1 MNFSLNGKTAFVTA
15 AGHGIGRASALALA
29 GAGARVTATDI
40 DPAALETL
48 AAEGDGRID
57 TAILDCTDAAALA
70 ACADRPAPDVL
81 VSASGWVH
89 HGTLLDTDDAVYDRA
104 FTLNVQAHFRLIR
117 AMLPGMIA
125 NGGGSIVTI
134 ASVVGSIK
142 GAPNRCVYGATKAAV
157 IGLTKSVATDFIKQG
172 IRANAVCPGSV
183 ETPSLRQ
190 RMHDSGDYETARQA
204 FIDRTPLG
212 RMSSPEEIG
221 ALVLYLASDAASFV
235 TGQTHVID
243 GGWTL

>member
-1 MNFSLNGKTAFVTA
+1 MDITLTGKTAFVTA

-40 DPAALETL
+40 DTAALETL